1 MGPGSTLVV
10 PLVMAFLLPSNP
22 THLHQALLTKAL
34 LQILTMVCHAGFLV
48 QFLDNSECRDLPV
61 NTNGI

>member
-22 THLHQALLTKAL
+22 IHPHQAMLTKGL
-34 LQILTMVCHAGFLV
+34 LQILTMVCHDGFLV
-48 QFLDNSECRDLPV
+48 QFLDSSECQDLLV
-61 NTNGI
+61 NTKGT